1 MPGAADTTSARMS
14 STGRGGR
21 TVVQGVIARLLSATG
36 VFAASVV
43 LSVGLAP
50 DVAEAAASGRQAT
63 AGAAPAAPKPP
74 PKPTAVQIDGKFPGG
89 TLTVQQAE
97 HDDLFK
103 RLLSEV
109 SWLATTAPTTSKPA
123 ADKLGPKFTV
133 TVLIKDK
140 ANQVYDLYP
149 NAAGGP
155 RAYRPAKQPT
165 GKKAAGWFYG
175 RLTMSESLRLSGVP
189 LKEKPD
195 VVSGGIGGGIGES
208 VTTEKVDPVENVNNV
223 LADMRRLFLLNG
235 AVLLVIMLGLG
246 GIAFLI
252 RRRV

>member
-1 MPGAADTTSARMS
+1 
-14 STGRGGR
+14 
-21 TVVQGVIARLLSATG
+21 VVQGVIARLLSATG
-36 VFAASVV
+36 VFAAGVV
-43 LSVGLAP
+43 LSAGLAP
-50 DVAEAAASGRQAT
+50 
-63 AGAAPAAPKPP
+63 AGAAQATTTVRPAAAGAFLAAPKASA
-74 PKPTAVQIDGKFPGG
+74 KPTAVQIAGKFDGDSI
-89 TLTVQQAE
+89 TVEQSE
-97 HDDLFK
+97 RPDLFK

-109 SWLATTAPTTSKPA
+109 SWLATTTPTTSKPK

-140 ANQVYDLYP
+140 ASQTYDLYP

-155 RAYRPAKQPT
+155 RAFRPANQPA
-165 GKKAAGWFYG
+165 GKKTPGWFYG

-195 VVSGGIGGGIGES
+195 VVSGGIGGGVGEE
-208 VTTEKVDPVENVNNV
+208 VADDELDPIAVGNDV
-223 LADMRRLFLLNG
+223 LADVRRLFLLNG
-235 AVLLVIMLGLG
+235 AVLLVILLGLG

>member
-1 MPGAADTTSARMS
+1 M
-14 STGRGGR
+14 
-21 TVVQGVIARLLSATG
+21 VQGVIARLLSATG
-36 VFAASVV
+36 VFAAGVV
-43 LSVGLAP
+43 LSAGLAP
-50 DVAEAAASGRQAT
+50 
-63 AGAAPAAPKPP
+63 AGAAQAATPAGPVAAGSALAAPKAPA
-74 PKPTAVQIDGKFPGG
+74 KPTAVQISGKFPGG
-89 TLTVQQAE
+89 SLTVQQAE
-97 HDDLFK
+97 RNDLFS

-109 SWLATTAPTTSKPA
+109 SWLATTTPTTSKPA

-140 ANQVYDLYP
+140 AHQIYDLYP

-165 GKKAAGWFYG
+165 GKKTAGWFYG

-195 VVSGGIGGGIGES
+195 VVSGGIGGGVGED
-208 VTTEKVDPVENVNNV
+208 VDAEALDPVEGVNDV

-235 AVLLVIMLGLG
+235 AVLLTILLGLG

>member
-1 MPGAADTTSARMS
+1 MARF
-14 STGRGGR
+14 
-21 TVVQGVIARLLSATG
+21 LSATG
-36 VFAASVV
+36 VLAAGLA

-50 DVAEAAASGRQAT
+50 AVAAQ
-63 AGAAPAAPKPP
+63 AAPAAPKAPA
-74 PKPTAVQIDGKFPGG
+74 KPTAVQIAGKFPGDKIV
-89 TLTVQQAE
+89 VQQAE
-97 HDDLFK
+97 RADLFK

-109 SWLATTAPTTSKPA
+109 NWLANTSPTTSRPQ
-123 ADKLGPKFTV
+123 ADKMGPKFVV

-189 LKEKPD
+189 LKAKPD
-195 VVSGGIGGGIGES
+195 VVQGGIGGGVGED
-208 VTTEKVDPVENVNNV
+208 VAVDEVDPVKNVNGV
-223 LADMRRLFLLNG
+223 ISDFRRLFLLNT
-235 AVLLVIMLGLG
+235 AVLVVILLGLG

>member
-1 MPGAADTTSARMS
+1 M
-14 STGRGGR
+14 
-21 TVVQGVIARLLSATG
+21 VQGVIARLLSATG
-36 VFAASVV
+36 VVVAGVV
-43 LSVGLAP
+43 LSAGLAP
-50 DVAEAAASGRQAT
+50 AGAVQAATTT
-63 AGAAPAAPKPP
+63 AGSALAAPKPP
-74 PKPTAVQIDGKFPGG
+74 PRPTAVQITGKVPGG

-97 HDDLFK
+97 RPDLFAQ
-103 RLLSEV
+103 LLSEV
-109 SWLATTAPTTSKPA
+109 SWLATTSPTTSKPE

-140 ANQVYDLYP
+140 ATQTYDLYP

-165 GKKAAGWFYG
+165 GKKTVAGWFYG
-175 RLTMSESLRLSGVP
+175 RLTMSESLRLSGAP

-195 VVSGGIGGGIGES
+195 VVSGGIGGGIGED
-208 VTTEKVDPVENVNNV
+208 VAAEQLDPVEGVNSV

-235 AVLLVIMLGLG
+235 AVLLTILLGLG

>member
-1 MPGAADTTSARMS
+1 M
-14 STGRGGR
+14 
-21 TVVQGVIARLLSATG
+21 VQGVIARLLSATG
-36 VFAASVV
+36 MLAASVV
-43 LSVGLAP
+43 LSAGLAP
-50 DVAEAAASGRQAT
+50 PGAAQAATTARPVAAAPLGE
-63 AGAAPAAPKPP
+63 APKPA
-74 PKPTAVQIDGKFPGG
+74 PKPTAVQIAGKFPGE
-89 TLTVQQAE
+89 TLTVQEAE
-97 HDDLFK
+97 RPDLFK

-109 SWLATTAPTTSKPA
+109 SWLATTAPTTTRPK

-140 ANQVYDLYP
+140 ATQTYELYP

-155 RAYRPAKQPT
+155 RAFRPSKQP
-165 GKKAAGWFYG
+165 GAKKTPGWFYG

-195 VVSGGIGGGIGES
+195 VVSGGIGGGVGEE
-208 VTTEKVDPVENVNNV
+208 VPADELDPLEVGNDV
-223 LADMRRLFLLNG
+223 LAELRQLFLLNG

-246 GIAFLI
+246 GIAYLI